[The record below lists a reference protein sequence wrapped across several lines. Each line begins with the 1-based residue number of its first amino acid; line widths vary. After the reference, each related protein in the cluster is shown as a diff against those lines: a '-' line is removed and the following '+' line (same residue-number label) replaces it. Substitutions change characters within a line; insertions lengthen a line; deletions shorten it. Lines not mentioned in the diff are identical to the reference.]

1 MASLGTT
8 HGAFAHLTQV
18 ALVHCHILLG
28 FTNEGLLLG
37 LGLLCSLLLYLL
49 SVVVVGYFFNWSNE
63 LSEWIGCIVVVIC

>member
-1 MASLGTT
+1 MASLGSA

-18 ALVHCHILLG
+18 ALVHCRVLLG
-28 FTNEGLLLG
+28 FANEGLLL

-63 LSEWIGCIVVVIC
+63 LSEWVGCVVVVIC